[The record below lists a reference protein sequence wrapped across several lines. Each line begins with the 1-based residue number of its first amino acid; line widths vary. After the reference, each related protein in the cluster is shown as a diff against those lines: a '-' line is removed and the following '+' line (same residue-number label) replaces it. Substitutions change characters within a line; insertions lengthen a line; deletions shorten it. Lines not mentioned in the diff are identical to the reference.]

1 MNTQTL
7 TARPDFLKYLEISAR
22 RAIKDYTALGGD
34 NRTREY
40 AGGMPRIDFEDIAQA
55 GALWVLKGERELV
68 RGQGNEWTRAITPVA
83 YDIATREVSHCTLA
97 GEGVWSLRALAK
109 IAAKAGLRA
118 CGLRVDRLESV
129 TKFEGVSLET
139 LQEVDPALDFQ
150 AVAQTVALDPMAE
163 VLSTLANT
171 YALHMENGA
180 NTRTAQAH
188 AKSEAVAEY
197 RKHYGANVTPR
208 KALADIREALKGG
221 AVTL

>member
-7 TARPDFLKYLEISAR
+7 TARPDFLKMLGISAR
-22 RAIKDYTALGGD
+22 RAVADYTVLSGD
-34 NRTREY
+34 TRTRQY
-40 AGGMPRIDFEDIAQA
+40 ASGTPRIDHEDIAQA
-55 GALWVLKGERELV
+55 GALWILKQERAGAV
-68 RGQGNEWTRAITPVA
+68 APVA
-83 YDIATREVSHCTLA
+83 YDIASREVSHCTLD
-97 GEGVWSLRALAK
+97 GEGVWTVRALAR
-109 IAAKAGLRA
+109 ISARAGLRA

-129 TKFEGVSLET
+129 TRYEGVTLEA
-139 LQEVDPALDFQ
+139 LREADPALDFQ
-150 AVAQTVALDPMAE
+150 AVAQAVALDPMAE

-171 YALHMENGA
+171 YALHMEQGA